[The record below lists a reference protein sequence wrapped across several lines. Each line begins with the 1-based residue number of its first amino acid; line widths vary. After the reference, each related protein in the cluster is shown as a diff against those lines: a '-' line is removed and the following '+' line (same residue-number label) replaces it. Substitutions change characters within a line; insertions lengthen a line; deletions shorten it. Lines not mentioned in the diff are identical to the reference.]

1 MKLMGEKM
9 STIWLPDVKLEK
21 PRYVAVIRYQLP
33 NRILLNGRHKASPRY
48 ETLYGVLYWL
58 NKQPYDMDYTI
69 LRTNS
74 DVVFREGYKRKE
86 EILK

>member
-1 MKLMGEKM
+1 MKSTGSEM
-9 STIWLPDVKLEK
+9 SRIYLPDVKLEK

-33 NRILLNGRHKASPRY
+33 NRIVLNGRHKASPRY
-48 ETLYGVLYWL
+48 ETLYDVLYWL
-58 NKQPYDMDYTI
+58 NKQPYNVDYVI

>member
-1 MKLMGEKM
+1 MKSVGGVM
-9 STIWLPDVKLEK
+9 SSIYLPALQLEK

-33 NRILLNGRHKASPRY
+33 NRIVLHGRYKASPRY
-48 ETLYGVLYWL
+48 ETFYGMLYWL

-69 LRTNS
+69 LRTDSN
-74 DVVFREGYKRKE
+74 VIIMEGYKRKE

>member
-1 MKLMGEKM
+1 MKSADNRM
-9 STIWLPDVKLEK
+9 SPIYLPDFKLEK

-58 NKQPYDMDYTI
+58 NKQPYDLDYTI

-86 EILK
+86 EMLK